1 MLRIA
6 NLPQNFNDHRSRRRW
21 GMPELSRKLNEMG
34 ERFRAAADFIEP
46 CQQQNA
52 LAVQDLT
59 RFFVG
64 YRMRVDKP
72 RAAAPVFSRA
82 VLNHRLAEQCWRVR
96 AGLGAGPPPEKET
109 APAPTGAAKRNFR
122 FPSTR
127 NTRAGKKSQRIFG
140 EALPRVLAE
149 AFFRRRINYLNFCR
163 IFAEPRRARAPP

>member
-64 YRMRVDKP
+64 YRMRVGKTP
-72 RAAAPVFSRA
+72 AAAPVFSPA
-82 VLNHRLAEQCWRVR
+82 VLNPRIAEQCWRTR
-96 AGLGAGPPPEKET
+96 AGLAAGPPPPQKES
-109 APAPTGAAKRNFR
+109 PQRQLGADGNVRCL
-122 FPSTR
+122 STDS
-127 NTRAGKKSQRIFG
+127 NLAGKNSQRIFR
-140 EALPRVLAE
+140 EARCCARAE
-149 AFFRRRINYLNFCR
+149 AFFRSRINYLIFCR
-163 IFAEPRRARAPP
+163 IFEPIARGPP